1 MVWLPAGP
9 FGAHEDGG
17 RGAGA
22 APAPVAPGPAG
33 TAAASAASAMVVVVA
48 GPAVTV
54 CTPAA
59 TERPTA
65 TGAARVSGQRGGG
78 TGARTGRAAPG
89 GELVRKMI
97 PPSAGAVM
105 VSWSPEP
112 SRLETVPR
120 TWPAVT

>member
-9 FGAHEDGG
+9 FGAHEYG
-17 RGAGA
+17 GA
-22 APAPVAPGPAG
+22 AAAVAPGPAG

-65 TGAARVSGQRGGG
+65 TEAA
-78 TGARTGRAAPG
+78 
-89 GELVRKMI
+89 
-97 PPSAGAVM
+97 M
-105 VSWSPEP
+105 VSARRAE
-112 SRLETVPR
+112 R
-120 TWPAVT
+120 TRARSKTGPPGT